1 MVDEMGMEE
10 EDEYGAQQM
19 DEMEMDDGMEEDEG
33 AGDADPSFEA
43 LRDIIEKTE
52 DEGKD

>member
-19 DEMEMDDGMEEDEG
+19 DEMEMNDGMEEDEG